1 MQATDSEHSHR
12 NGAQLAAILAAG
24 VGAFAMGAFV
34 LMNEIGILAAPS
46 LYGPAGG
53 VSGRT
58 TFAVLAWLIA
68 WGALHALWRNR
79 HMEGRG
85 VYVTTVAL
93 IALGIAACFPPL
105 WGLFG

>member
-1 MQATDSEHSHR
+1 MRRQISKFSAAAKVTQARYGSRRPPE
-12 NGAQLAAILAAG
+12 NGRTRQNALLVAT
-24 VGAFAMGAFV
+24 
-34 LMNEIGILAAPS
+34 APS

-68 WGALHALWRNR
+68 WGALKALWRNR
-79 HMEGRG
+79 HIEGTG